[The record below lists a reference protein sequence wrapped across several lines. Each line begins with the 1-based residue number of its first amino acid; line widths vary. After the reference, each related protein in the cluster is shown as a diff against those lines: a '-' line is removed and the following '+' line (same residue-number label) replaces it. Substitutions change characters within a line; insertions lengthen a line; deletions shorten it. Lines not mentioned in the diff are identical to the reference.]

1 MFDAAEFVQTL
12 ADAMQPVVPVQP
24 FPETVRA
31 MAAFTEA
38 DLAMRASL
46 ALPADEQG
54 NYLLRRRNL
63 EAMRR
68 AVEDAYRDE
77 LLPAILGGRW
87 SESPKPAKIP
97 DTGFHQRE
105 PIVKQYSMIFE
116 HSLEYRQPQGRKF
129 AVAIIGRPF
138 NLFDNGMLTK
148 AARMSAMGFVAEMK
162 EGGKNGLDR
171 TLIRGEF
178 GRVRT

>member
-12 ADAMQPVVPVQP
+12 ADAMQPGSVRP
-24 FPETVRA
+24 FPATTAA
-31 MAAFTEA
+31 MAAFTDA
-38 DLAMRASL
+38 DLAMRANL
-46 ALPADEQG
+46 ALPAAEQG
-54 NYLLRRRNL
+54 NYVLLRRTL
-63 EAMRR
+63 DATRR

-87 SESPKPAKIP
+87 SESPNPAKIP

-138 NLFDNGMLTK
+138 NLFDGEVLSCRLP
-148 AARMSAMGFVAEMK
+148 AYPHRQDAVPAHRRSA
-162 EGGKNGLDR
+162 
-171 TLIRGEF
+171 
-178 GRVRT
+178 